1 MEEVS
6 APMTGPNK
14 AVLFASVGIAVGLFL
29 LTVEADSQNQFPAVI
44 WAYTAWKTYKQD
56 FPTLVFAQKVLA
68 GIAALAV
75 IWGAVTVGDAKSE
88 LILGLSP
95 SDMILGGLISFIAH
109 FWLLNFFKG
118 ELPDVS
124 RSAVANQELLEKED
138 SAARI
143 TQTAQQETQVDSDPQ
158 IKQSDSTSGATAS
171 TEQAQ
176 PAGNK
181 GVWITTIAVVM
192 FLGLLGLG
200 YEDLQEQ
207 GSADSSTVSKRE
219 IAKEPVVPEKTVN
232 KKDKVYGKRQY
243 DDDVYEGDFVEGIRW
258 GKGKYTWGSG
268 NVYVGDF
275 VKGERTGKGKLTWP
289 SGDVYEG
296 DFVKDERTGKGKF
309 TWPSGDIYEGDF
321 VKGERTGK
329 GKYTWPSGDVH
340 IGEWKD
346 GNITGRGISING
358 KTVTRGVWLDGTFL
372 YDANVRLEEFP

>member
-1 MEEVS
+1 MTEVS

-14 AVLFASVGIAVGLFL
+14 AVLFASIGIAVGWFL
-29 LTVEADSQNQFPAVI
+29 LAIETNPQNQFPAVI

-118 ELPDVS
+118 QLPYVS

-176 PAGNK
+176 PVGNK

-192 FLGLLGLG
+192 FLGLLVLG

-207 GSADSSTVSKRE
+207 GSADSSTLKIYEVSDPTGRILRVEGASPPNPMQIKALFEKYDAEQAEQRE
-219 IAKEPVVPEKTVN
+219 PIYNACIL
-232 KKDKVYGKRQY
+232 DKSEDVDMNAVLVARA
-243 DDDVYEGDFVEGIRW
+243 VYETCWEIS
-258 GKGKYTWGSG
+258 K
-268 NVYVGDF
+268 N
-275 VKGERTGKGKLTWP
+275 P
-289 SGDVYEG
+289 SWSD
-296 DFVKDERTGKGKF
+296 RL
-309 TWPSGDIYEGDF
+309 W
-321 VKGERTGK
+321 
-329 GKYTWPSGDVH
+329 
-340 IGEWKD
+340 
-346 GNITGRGISING
+346 
-358 KTVTRGVWLDGTFL
+358 
-372 YDANVRLEEFP
+372 YD